1 MHANCN
7 KYFYGIKDS
16 LIEQTPKTPS
26 KRANKTD
33 TQTSSK
39 NKGIIHFPPIVI
51 ISTNVQLNGIAML
64 AYDIILQSAYRNREE
79 ATILNSDC
87 RTTRKTIPHYVSRDT
102 RKRALTM

>member
-1 MHANCN
+1 MPIATSISMASKILSSN
-7 KYFYGIKDS
+7 KHRK
-16 LIEQTPKTPS
+16 LL
-26 KRANKTD
+26 KRANKAD